1 VASNSRN
8 PSREGATTRFRVPA
22 APDVGPRAGY
32 ALAVGIPL
40 AALALEV
47 AWRQVFELTP
57 FLLFSIAPPLV
68 AWVAGGGPGTL
79 AVLFASL
86 LGALFLGASSDPSHR
101 AGAVAAAMVFLPGG
115 AILATLGWLVRVGFQ
130 ERERAGRAHE
140 ESERLYRTLFELAP
154 YGVALMSPDGRFVAF
169 NRHAHEELGYTR
181 EEFARLTVAD
191 IEAVENPEELRKH
204 IDVIQATGSG
214 DFIGHHRTRS
224 GEVRETW
231 VQVRTVHIG
240 EEELQLTTWRDET
253 EERKARREL
262 ERSERRFRAL
272 IEKASDMIS
281 LLDVTGRIRFWSP
294 SATETLGWKAEEMIG
309 RDAREH
315 VHPDDVARVGAAIVA
330 VAAVPGSSRRETFRV
345 RHRDASWR
353 VVESVARNLLD
364 DPAVEGIVV
373 NTRDVTDQRRLEEQL
388 GESQKLESVGRLAG
402 GVAHDFNNLLTV
414 VLCSTETMRE
424 DLARGKQVDVEDVE
438 SIAGAGERARDL
450 TRQLLA
456 FARRQIVAPT
466 VLDLNDVVL
475 GSEKL
480 LRRVLGEDV
489 VLSIRLQP
497 GLWKVRCDEAQLEQ
511 VIMNLTVNAREAMP
525 DGGHLLV
532 DTANVQVRD
541 PGQVPGIPPGDWVRL
556 TVRDSGAGMAPEVKA
571 HVFEP
576 FFTTKP
582 KGQGT
587 GLGLSTVYGI
597 VKQNGGHIRV
607 ESDPSQ
613 GTTFDVFLAR
623 GSGSPGGAA
632 ERPAVHVERSAGT
645 VLLVEDDGAVREV
658 TARAL
663 REAGYRVLAASGAG
677 EAMELAARAPGP
689 VDVLVTDV
697 VMPGVNGKAL
707 ADDLRRRRPSIKVL
721 FVSGYTDDIV
731 GRHGVLDPGVQF
743 LPKPFTGTALAAK
756 VAEVLAGG

>member
-1 VASNSRN
+1 M
-8 PSREGATTRFRVPA
+8 PA
-22 APDVGPRAGY
+22 APDLRPLEGY
-32 ALAVGIPL
+32 ALALAIPL
-40 AALALEV
+40 AALGLEV
-47 AWRQVFELTP
+47 VWRQLFELTP
-57 FLLFSIAPPLV
+57 FLLFCIAPPVV
-68 AWVAGGGPGTL
+68 AWAAGGGPGTV
-79 AVLFASL
+79 AVLLSSL
-86 LGALFLGASSDPSHR
+86 LGALFLGASPDPAHQK
-101 AGAVAAAMVFLPGG
+101 GAVAAALAFLPGG
-115 AILATLGWLVRVGFQ
+115 AILAAMGWLVREGFR
-130 ERERAGRAHE
+130 ERERSSRAHA

-191 IEAVENPEELRKH
+191 IEAVEDPEELRRH
-204 IDVIQATGSG
+204 IDVIQATGAG

-231 VQVRTVHIG
+231 VQVRTVRIG

-253 EERKARREL
+253 EERRARREL

-272 IEKASDMIS
+272 IEKSSDMIS

-294 SATETLGWKAEEMIG
+294 STTDALGWTAEEMIG
-309 RDAREH
+309 RDVREH
-315 VHPDDVARVGAAIVA
+315 LHPDDVARVGAAIAA
-330 VAAVPGSSRRETFRV
+330 VAAVPGSSRRETIRV

-353 VVESVARNLLD
+353 TVESVARNLLD

-373 NTRDVTDQRRLEEQL
+373 NSRDATDQRRLEEQL
-388 GESQKLESVGRLAG
+388 AESQKLESVGRLAG

-414 VLCSTETMRE
+414 VLCSTETMRD
-424 DLARGKQVDVEDVE
+424 DLARGRQVDAEDVE

-497 GLWKVRCDEAQLEQ
+497 GVWKVRCDEAQLEQ
-511 VIMNLTVNAREAMP
+511 VIMNLAVNARDAMP

-541 PGQVPGIPPGDWVRL
+541 PGQVPGLPAGDWVRL
-556 TVRDSGAGMAPEVKA
+556 TVRDSGGGMAPEVKA

-597 VKQNGGHIRV
+597 VRQNGGHIRV
-607 ESDPSQ
+607 ESDPAH
-613 GTTFDVFLAR
+613 GTTFDVFLPR
-623 GSGSPGGAA
+623 GSGIPVAA

-658 TARAL
+658 AARAL

-707 ADDLRRRRPSIKVL
+707 ADDLRRRRPDIKVL
-721 FVSGYTDDIV
+721 FVSGYTDDII
-731 GRHGVLDPGVQF
+731 GRHGVLEPGVQF
-743 LPKPFTGTALAAK
+743 LPKPFTGSALAAK
-756 VAEVLAGG
+756 VTEVLGGA